1 MSTASEPSQPICPK
15 CHSDFVKR
23 SRRAGLIDHVI
34 SSFSIY
40 PFRCQLCSYRFH
52 RFQKGVTYKRIY
64 EDRRDYERLPV
75 NLTAT
80 FTIGAVRGHGLV
92 TDISMAGCSLD
103 TETRL
108 GIGDIL
114 HMQLQLP
121 NQTNAVDVEAAILR
135 SIYYNRASLE
145 FLRFKSGD
153 KERLQDFIRE
163 VISSGSFRKA

>member
-23 SRRAGLIDHVI
+23 SRRVGLIDHMI
-34 SSFSIY
+34 SAFSIY

-52 RFQKGVTYKRIY
+52 RFQRGVTYKRIY

-75 NLTAT
+75 DLTTT
-80 FTIGAVRGHGLV
+80 FTIGTLRGQGLV
-92 TDISMAGCSLD
+92 MDISMAGCSLS

-114 HMQLQLP
+114 HIQLQLP
-121 NQTNAVDVEAAILR
+121 NQTNAVAVEAAILR
-135 SIYYNRASLE
+135 SIYSNRARLE

-153 KERLQDFIRE
+153 KERLQHFIRE
-163 VISSGSFRKA
+163 LV